1 MRERLPGSHSNVVR
15 ARGASAGLGASE
27 VVMLHS
33 PTKTSSGSNGFCK
46 VASVIAVLASRVRAR
61 QGLGLPG
68 SARISP
74 VVVVATHATRRGT
87 RSPATHAVVIRR
99 QAGRGADGCRAVD
112 RLGGMG
118 AGRSVAAEE
127 AAALPLSG
135 AQAVAG
141 SGGSAGDPVRA
152 AHGDRLAASAA
163 GARLRLWL
171 DLLPAHGRVAAG
183 GRMGAAARAA
193 AGGAACR
200 R

>member
-33 PTKTSSGSNGFCK
+33 PTKTSSGSSGFCE
-46 VASVIAVLASRVRAR
+46 VASVIAVLLSPVRER

-68 SARISP
+68 WARISP

-87 RSPATHAVVIRR
+87 RSPATNAVVIRR

-112 RLGGMG
+112 RLGGIVG
-118 AGRSVAAEE
+118 AGRAVAAEE

-135 AQAVAG
+135 GAG
-141 SGGSAGDPVRA
+141 RCRIGRRCRGSC
-152 AHGDRLAASAA
+152 S
-163 GARLRLWL
+163 
-171 DLLPAHGRVAAG
+171 
-183 GRMGAAARAA
+183 
-193 AGGAACR
+193 C
-200 R
+200 